1 MRHGMR
7 RAGERTG
14 EEYLSSDCSA
24 DWWAGFCLSV
34 RLQLFS
40 LRAAAGNTLHEAR
53 SARHMERIWQL
64 YWGGWVACWRGRRA
78 AVSLGLGCGGM
89 NAGTSLRVHH
99 SERLGEGP
107 HVLAACRFVCLAFP
121 GRSVLKSVCVCVCVC
136 ARACARACV
145 HAFVCV
151 SRRTATAQPGQLPPL
166 RQQEPS
172 HAHGV
177 LRTGVRT
184 LPGACSCSCRPS
196 PALQALHN
204 SWAGQAGSTT
214 ARLGGQ
220 AAQQLSSP
228 VTRQVDAACRSARPV
243 QLPHPRTNV
252 SIAEPCPALPRGG
265 SRPGGHGPA

>member
-1 MRHGMR
+1 
-7 RAGERTG
+7 
-14 EEYLSSDCSA
+14 
-24 DWWAGFCLSV
+24 
-34 RLQLFS
+34 
-40 LRAAAGNTLHEAR
+40 
-53 SARHMERIWQL
+53 
-64 YWGGWVACWRGRRA
+64 
-78 AVSLGLGCGGM
+78 M

-99 SERLGEGP
+99 SERLGEGATCP
-107 HVLAACRFVCLAFP
+107 CRMSFRLPGVP
-121 GRSVLKSVCVCVCVC
+121 GRSTGAAASKECVCVCVCVC
-136 ARACARACV
+136 VRACVRACARACV

-177 LRTGVRT
+177 LRTVVRT